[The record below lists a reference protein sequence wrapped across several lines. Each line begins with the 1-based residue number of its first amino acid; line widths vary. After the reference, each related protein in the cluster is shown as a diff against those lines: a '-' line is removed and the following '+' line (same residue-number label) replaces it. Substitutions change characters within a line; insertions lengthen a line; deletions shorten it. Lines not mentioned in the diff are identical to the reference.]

1 MRSNN
6 YFLSRKCVVL
16 FECIYHDL
24 LVRIAATGS
33 LSTKY
38 RALLFN
44 RNNNTRGD
52 NVRKKSPPG
61 APILRET
68 FSTQNTPASWIY
80 WSGVRPVAHIR
91 FNERGWAND
100 KQPVGKKK
108 KQKIVERCYFFR
120 DRDDWK
126 IRRPANL
133 ILPRDVTL
141 TFVWMKIW
149 SELGERERQIP
160 RTIPHPLCRSQP
172 LNLGGSSLV
181 NENFSQ
187 STQECRFKTNRR
199 KGERERGMGEE
210 REGQSYTNSRSLFRL
225 EREIVGGIKF
235 RERAVF
241 SRAQLFQWEGQTS
254 DGAKIYRKEERPR

>member
-1 MRSNN
+1 MRSNDH
-6 YFLSRKCVVL
+6 FLSRKCVVL

-44 RNNNTRGD
+44 RNNDTRGD

-68 FSTQNTPASWIY
+68 FSTQNTPARRRGFTGAGSDPLRI
-80 WSGVRPVAHIR
+80 SDLTREG
-91 FNERGWAND
+91 ERTINSPWE
-100 KQPVGKKK
+100 KKK

-199 KGERERGMGEE
+199 KGEREK
-210 REGQSYTNSRSLFRL
+210 EG
-225 EREIVGGIKF
+225 
-235 RERAVF
+235 
-241 SRAQLFQWEGQTS
+241 WE
-254 DGAKIYRKEERPR
+254 RKERDNRIQTAEASFDSKEKLSEE